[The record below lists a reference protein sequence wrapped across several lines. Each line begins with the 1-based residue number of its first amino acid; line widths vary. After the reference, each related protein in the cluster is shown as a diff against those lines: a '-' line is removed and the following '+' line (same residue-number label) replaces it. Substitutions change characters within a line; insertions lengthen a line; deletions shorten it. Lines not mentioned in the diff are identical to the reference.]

1 MVDEPAKAGRMSI
14 MVKFLNKIMTVLAVV
29 VIAVAY
35 SGCKDTTKTKEVNG
49 KLLGGTEVKEKTVTE
64 SDNKATVTE
73 KKTEYDANGN
83 KIETNTKTT
92 GNSP

>member
-1 MVDEPAKAGRMSI
+1 MNI
-14 MVKFLNKIMTVLAVV
+14 MAKFLNKILTVLAVV

-35 SGCKDTTKTKEVNG
+35 SGCKDTTKSTEV
-49 KLLGGTEVKEKTVTE
+49 KSKFFGGTEVKETTVT
-64 SDNKATVTE
+64 DHGNNATVSE
-73 KKTEYDANGN
+73 KKVEYDANGN

>member
-1 MVDEPAKAGRMSI
+1 ML
-14 MVKFLNKIMTVLAVV
+14 KFLSTILMALAVAV
-29 VIAVAY
+29 VAVG
-35 SGCKDTTKTKEVNG
+35 SCGCKSTTKTTEVNG

-64 SDNKATVTE
+64 SDNKAAVTE

-83 KIETNTKTT
+83 KVETKVKTT

>member
-1 MVDEPAKAGRMSI
+1 MGVMT
-14 MVKFLNKIMTVLAVV
+14 KFLNRIMTVLAVV

-35 SGCKDTTKTKEVNG
+35 SGCKDTTKSTEVNG
-49 KLLGGTEVKEKTVTE
+49 KLFGGTEVKETTVT
-64 SDNKATVTE
+64 DHGNNATVTE

-83 KIETNTKTT
+83 KIETKIKTT